1 MANVWITYAWTD
13 NQTGDVDF
21 IAQEL
26 QRHGLTIKLDRWT
39 LRAGMRLWEQIARFI
54 QDPSESDAWL
64 LIATQ
69 NSLGSEP
76 CKEEY
81 AYALDRALRVRGG
94 NFPVIALFPASV
106 DDDLIPAGI
115 RTRLHVSLQ
124 DPEWYVRIKATA
136 EGSPLPSAATEV
148 PPFQLTVHQLPGEG
162 AGYAIEVRPR
172 AGTWSPFVAEIPSD
186 EASGSGIS
194 LMHGP
199 SGRLPRAGILVG
211 TAEGT
216 SADGAWRYVAAA
228 NEATPTQSY
237 YIYCSVLPSKLKF
250 GPEVGIRFIVGTQ

>member
-1 MANVWITYAWTD
+1 MANVWITYAWAD
-13 NQTGDVDF
+13 NQAGDVDF

-26 QRHGLTIKLDRWT
+26 QRHGLTVKLDRWT
-39 LRAGMRLWEQIARFI
+39 LRAGMRLWEQIERFI

-64 LIATQ
+64 LFATA

-81 AYALDRALRVRGG
+81 AYALDRALRARGG
-94 NFPVIALFPASV
+94 KFPVIALFPASV
-106 DDDLIPAGI
+106 DDSLIPAGI

-124 DPEWYVRIKATA
+124 DPDWYARIKATA
-136 EGSPLPSAATEV
+136 EGSLLPSSAKDVA
-148 PPFQLTVHQLPGEG
+148 PFQLTIYQLPSEG

-172 AGTWSPFVAEIPSD
+172 AGTWSPFVAEIPSA
-186 EASGSGIS
+186 EALRSPIS

-199 SGRLPRAGILVG
+199 AGRLPRATMLVG
-211 TAEGT
+211 AAEGT
-216 SADGAWRYVAAA
+216 SADGAWSFVAAA

-237 YIYCSVLPSKLKF
+237 YIYCSSLPSKLKF
-250 GPEVGIRFIVGTQ
+250 GPEVGIRFIVGNQ